1 MVADNFTFINPVDKA
16 KSSCNTPT
24 DAATQFLQKLAPF
37 ILYSVFTS
45 LSASALIQ
53 FPRASKDLLMLAP
66 SLNRA
71 PLLDV
76 TIARSEPA
84 KSIRD
89 IFPMVKFACNP
100 AVLSFCRTNT
110 W

>member
-1 MVADNFTFINPVDKA
+1 MRK
-16 KSSCNTPT
+16 
-24 DAATQFLQKLAPF
+24 LQHG
-37 ILYSVFTS
+37 VWFTS
-45 LSASALIQ
+45 LSASALMQ

-71 PLLDV
+71 PLLEV

-89 IFPMVKFACNP
+89 IFPIVKFACNP

>member
-1 MVADNFTFINPVDKA
+1 M
-16 KSSCNTPT
+16 
-24 DAATQFLQKLAPF
+24 
-37 ILYSVFTS
+37 
-45 LSASALIQ
+45 Q

-76 TIARSEPA
+76 TRARSDPA
-84 KSIRD
+84 KSISD
-89 IFPMVKFACNP
+89 IFPIVKFAFNP

-110 W
+110 CDIVWYRKIQIEEHVDIKQ